1 MEHVIEKL
9 KALGW
14 VIMTIFT
21 VSCFI
26 QTLIQLSPRV
36 TELERRAA
44 ITEGKVSMIEVKL
57 DTVLHQTTETPDNDI
72 RGKELAP
79 FSDVSVVADTGDKV
93 YFKGSAVPVNVFIED
108 AE

>member
-1 MEHVIEKL
+1 MESLIEKM
-9 KALGW
+9 KAWGW

-57 DTVLHQTTETPDNDI
+57 DTVLPQTTETKNDVKDI
-72 RGKELAP
+72 YRIL
-79 FSDVSVVADTGDKV
+79 
-93 YFKGSAVPVNVFIED
+93 IE
-108 AE
+108 EKKK

>member
-1 MEHVIEKL
+1 MESLIEKV
-9 KALGW
+9 KAWGW

-21 VSCFI
+21 VSCFV

-57 DTVLHQTTETPDNDI
+57 DTVLHQTTETKNDVKDI
-72 RGKELAP
+72 YHLLIGETK
-79 FSDVSVVADTGDKV
+79 K
-93 YFKGSAVPVNVFIED
+93 
-108 AE
+108 